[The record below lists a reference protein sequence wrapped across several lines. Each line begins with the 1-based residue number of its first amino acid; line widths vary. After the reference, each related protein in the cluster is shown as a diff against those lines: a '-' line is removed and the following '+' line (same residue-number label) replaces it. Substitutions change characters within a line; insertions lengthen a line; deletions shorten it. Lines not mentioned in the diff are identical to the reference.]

1 MLQRREYDSA
11 ASVAANSANA
21 SGGSWVIDP
30 LPGLQRGGLI
40 AVATLAM
47 VSLAATFAL
56 LSFFTYRFI
65 FWKKYYKR
73 YIGYNQYV
81 VLMYNLA
88 LADFIQGLGF
98 IVSLRWISQDS
109 LHATDA
115 GCFLQGIW
123 LQIGDP
129 MSGMFVLAIALHT
142 FMHVSLG
149 RQLSH
154 KVFVSVV
161 VGLWVFGV
169 ILTVIPIAI
178 YGRYVWV
185 PSVAWVRLY
194 SLPVFFHLLQ
204 NFLAD
209 ILNLIVLDGHTTS
222 YPSPLDTL
230 LLDLCRSVLEPCSL
244 RHYVR
249 PTPTQDGP
257 IEDSGSELHRESP
270 PPEPSRLLHGDV
282 PHCVHRLDTPIV
294 CRPHGIRQW
303 KRPQCSIFLCRR
315 RYDDPL
321 RILRCS
327 SVYPDQEER
336 RVGGRDPIEETRRW
350 LLRSFDWTEEVQKWQ
365 SLLDRR
371 EGSKFHRLCCY
382 ARHRLHRPYC
392 SQRH

>member
-1 MLQRREYDSA
+1 MLQRREFDSSK
-11 ASVAANSANA
+11 SVAANSANSA
-21 SGGSWVIDP
+21 AGSWIIDP
-30 LPGLQRGGLI
+30 LPGLQRSGLI
-40 AVATLAM
+40 AVATLAI

-109 LHATDA
+109 LHATDP

-154 KVFVSVV
+154 KVFVSIV

-169 ILTVIPIAI
+169 ILVIIPIAI

-185 PSVAWVRLY
+185 PSVAWVCFDSFL
-194 SLPVFFHLLQ
+194 LPVPPRYQ
-204 NFLAD
+204 N
-209 ILNLIVLDGHTTS
+209 T
-222 YPSPLDTL
+222 
-230 LLDLCRSVLEPCSL
+230 C
-244 RHYVR
+244 
-249 PTPTQDGP
+249 
-257 IEDSGSELHRESP
+257 
-270 PPEPSRLLHGDV
+270 
-282 PHCVHRLDTPIV
+282 
-294 CRPHGIRQW
+294 
-303 KRPQCSIFLCRR
+303 
-315 RYDDPL
+315 
-321 RILRCS
+321 
-327 SVYPDQEER
+327 
-336 RVGGRDPIEETRRW
+336 
-350 LLRSFDWTEEVQKWQ
+350 
-365 SLLDRR
+365 
-371 EGSKFHRLCCY
+371 
-382 ARHRLHRPYC
+382 
-392 SQRH
+392 

>member
-1 MLQRREYDSA
+1 MLQRREFDSSK
-11 ASVAANSANA
+11 SVAANSPNSAA
-21 SGGSWVIDP
+21 GSWIIDP
-30 LPGLQRGGLI
+30 LPGLQRSGLI
-40 AVATLAM
+40 AVAALAI

-109 LHATDA
+109 LHATDP

-154 KVFVSVV
+154 KVFVSIV

-169 ILTVIPIAI
+169 ILVIIPIAI

-185 PSVAWVRLY
+185 PSVAWVCFDSFL
-194 SLPVFFHLLQ
+194 LPV
-204 NFLAD
+204 
-209 ILNLIVLDGHTTS
+209 
-222 YPSPLDTL
+222 
-230 LLDLCRSVLEPCSL
+230 
-244 RHYVR
+244 
-249 PTPTQDGP
+249 
-257 IEDSGSELHRESP
+257 
-270 PPEPSRLLHGDV
+270 PSRYQNT
-282 PHCVHRLDTPIV
+282 C
-294 CRPHGIRQW
+294 
-303 KRPQCSIFLCRR
+303 
-315 RYDDPL
+315 
-321 RILRCS
+321 
-327 SVYPDQEER
+327 
-336 RVGGRDPIEETRRW
+336 
-350 LLRSFDWTEEVQKWQ
+350 
-365 SLLDRR
+365 
-371 EGSKFHRLCCY
+371 
-382 ARHRLHRPYC
+382 
-392 SQRH
+392 

>member
-1 MLQRREYDSA
+1 MSSLLLSWMLAPRASPEDEMLQRRAYDSSS
-11 ASVAANSANA
+11 SVAANSPN
-21 SGGSWVIDP
+21 SGAGSWIIDP

-40 AVATLAM
+40 AVATLAI
-47 VSLAATFAL
+47 VSLGATFSL

-98 IVSLRWISQDS
+98 IVSLRWISQNS

-154 KVFVSVV
+154 KVFVSIV

-169 ILTVIPIAI
+169 ILVIIPIAI

-185 PSVAWVRLY
+185 PSVAWVRLQFCVPLF
-194 SLPVFFHLLQ
+194 SHNIEP
-204 NFLAD
+204 LAD
-209 ILNLIVLDGHTTS
+209 ISNLTVLDEH
-222 YPSPLDTL
+222 
-230 LLDLCRSVLEPCSL
+230 
-244 RHYVR
+244 
-249 PTPTQDGP
+249 PTP
-257 IEDSGSELHRESP
+257 
-270 PPEPSRLLHGDV
+270 
-282 PHCVHRLDTPIV
+282 
-294 CRPHGIRQW
+294 
-303 KRPQCSIFLCRR
+303 
-315 RYDDPL
+315 
-321 RILRCS
+321 
-327 SVYPDQEER
+327 
-336 RVGGRDPIEETRRW
+336 
-350 LLRSFDWTEEVQKWQ
+350 
-365 SLLDRR
+365 
-371 EGSKFHRLCCY
+371 
-382 ARHRLHRPYC
+382 
-392 SQRH
+392 